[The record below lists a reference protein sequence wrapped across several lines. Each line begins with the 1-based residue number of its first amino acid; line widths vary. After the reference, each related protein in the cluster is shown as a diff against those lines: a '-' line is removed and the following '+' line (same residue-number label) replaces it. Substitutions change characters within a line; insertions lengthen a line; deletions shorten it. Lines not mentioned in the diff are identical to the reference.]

1 MQEINNIITLF
12 FSETESTTQTQP
24 QSNSINIAMMSDGFK
39 LSAPAKQFKK
49 PLLHTILRT
58 ETAAPF
64 TKTPSSTY
72 PINYTENIYNP
83 ESINSMAAIN
93 NVFQPTEPTVR
104 PFSMTTTLPPPAM
117 TTDSMFSHYKQ
128 PMHGPMRG
136 PMYLIIEGHSKV
148 KTYGL
153 KNDDILERH
162 LPKIRQIS
170 NNQDPVVR
178 RIVDETPVEYR
189 VKHLHVPKKDPNK
202 YFQRPD
208 GKTPGAMSNLLTL
221 LDTSF
226 GNFLSNDSDASD
238 EDTEEIPKAPKSQ
251 KNRKGKEIP
260 EPLERKTRSLQEP
273 EHQHKRLSVSFQV
286 DDGQPA
292 QRQQYQQYRKGTV
305 ITEKLFPLTNSSR

>member
-1 MQEINNIITLF
+1 MNV
-12 FSETESTTQTQP
+12 
-24 QSNSINIAMMSDGFK
+24 AMISDGFK
-39 LSAPAKQFKK
+39 LSAPVKHHKK

-64 TKTPSSTY
+64 TKIPSSAYT
-72 PINYTENIYNP
+72 INYTESIYNP
-83 ESINSMAAIN
+83 ETINSMAAIN
-93 NVFQPTEPTVR
+93 NVYQPTEPTVR

-128 PMHGPMRG
+128 PEQPMRG

-189 VKHLHVPKKDPNK
+189 VKHLHAPKKDPNK
-202 YFQRPD
+202 YFKRTD
-208 GKTPGAMSNLLTL
+208 GKNSGAMSNLLTL

-226 GNFLSNDSDASD
+226 GNFLSNDSEGSD

-251 KNRKGKEIP
+251 KNRKGKEVP
-260 EPLERKTRSLQEP
+260 ETHERKTRSLQEP

-286 DDGQPA
+286 DDGQTAP
-292 QRQQYQQYRKGTV
+292 QYQLYRKGTV
-305 ITEKLFPLTNSSR
+305 ITEKLFPLTYSSR